1 MRPHSAGILLGISI
15 GGFFDGILLHQILQW
30 HHLFSGVEDWNANVW
45 FLIMTDGL
53 FHLAMFA
60 ALIISLW
67 MLWRGHVRPERLAAT
82 TLIGFGSWHVFDAV
96 LSHGVLGIH
105 RIKDAAANPLLWD
118 LGWVAA
124 FGFIP
129 IALGLFAFRRPPPPM
144 RGIHILL
151 PMAAVGMAA
160 LNADPIVEAEGPV
173 IVAFVPNTSFA
184 SVTRAAEAVSANLV
198 TTDASGGVWVLD
210 MPEDAEWW
218 RLYLHGAIMVGRG
231 PAAGCLAWTEA

>member
-1 MRPHSAGILLGISI
+1 FCNNA
-15 GGFFDGILLHQILQW
+15 
-30 HHLFSGVEDWNANVW
+30 DWNANVW
-45 FLIMTDGL
+45 FLIMTDGV

-60 ALIISLW
+60 ALIIALW
-67 MLWRGHVRPERLAAT
+67 MLWRGDVRPERLAAN

-124 FGFIP
+124 FGFVP
-129 IALGLFAFRRPPPPM
+129 IALGLLALRRPPPPM
-144 RGIHILL
+144 RGIRILL
-151 PMAAVGMAA
+151 LMAAVGMGA
-160 LNADPIVEAEGPV
+160 LNAVPIVEPKGPV
-173 IVAFVPNTSFA
+173 IVAFAPNTSFA
-184 SVTRAAEAVSANLV
+184 SITRAAEAVGANLI
-198 TTDASGGVWVLD
+198 TTDASGGVWALD

-218 RLYLHGAIMVGRG
+218 RLYLHGAVMVGRG